1 MNVDN
6 LREYSVSEIAFALK
20 RTIEDAYGHVRVRG
34 EISGFKRAA
43 SGHSYF
49 ALKDD
54 RAVLDAVSWK
64 GNARR
69 LSFAP
74 EDGLEVVCTGQLTT
88 YPGRSRYQLVVE
100 HMEPAGVG
108 ALMALLEE
116 RKRRLAAEGLFD
128 ADRKRPLPFLPAV
141 VGVVTSPTGAVIR
154 DILHRLADRFPT
166 RVVLWPVAVQG
177 DGAAQQVAAAIDGF
191 CTLPE
196 LGDPPRPDLLIVARG
211 GGSIE
216 DLWAFNEEVVAR
228 AAARCTVPL
237 ISAVGHETDTT
248 LIDLVADRRA
258 PTPTAAAE
266 MAVPVRR
273 DLALQLDGLGQRAG
287 QAVAKQLAGLVQHV
301 SGLAR
306 GLPEPR
312 IAVAHATQRADD
324 LGERLGN
331 ALSNQLRERRGR
343 LDRAFLAL
351 RPPAQLVRE
360 HGLRL
365 DHRLQR
371 LRDLSCDRLSGATR
385 ALVAAATRLEGA
397 PLPLRL
403 REAGQRLEAASGR
416 LSVAAARRIADAEA
430 AAARLGQLVDSLGPM
445 RVLARGYAI
454 VRAQASGRVLPS
466 RAEAAEHQAMELQ
479 FADGRLPV
487 LRAEPGRRARQ
498 RQDAP
503 PPPAQESL
511 L

>member
-1 MNVDN
+1 MNGGN

-49 ALKDD
+49 SLKDD

-69 LSFAP
+69 LSFVP
-74 EDGLEVVCTGQLTT
+74 EDGLEVICTGTLTT

-100 HMEPAGVG
+100 HIEPAGVG

-128 ADRKRPLPFLPAV
+128 AARKRPLPFLPAV

-177 DGAAQQVAAAIDGF
+177 DGAAEQVAAAIDGF
-191 CTLPE
+191 CSLPE
-196 LGDPPRPDLLIVARG
+196 AGDPPRPDLLIVARG

-228 AAARCTVPL
+228 AAARCAIPL

-287 QAVAKQLAGLVQHV
+287 QAIAKQLSSLVQQV

-312 IAVAHATQRADD
+312 IAVAHASQRADD

-331 ALSNQLRERRGR
+331 AFAYQLRDRRGR

-365 DHRLQR
+365 DHRLLR
-371 LRDLSCDRLSGATR
+371 LRDLSCDRVSGASR
-385 ALVAAATRLEGA
+385 ALIAAAARLEGA

-403 REAGQRLEAASGR
+403 REAGERLQAATGR
-416 LSVAAARRIADAEA
+416 LSLAAARRLADAEA
-430 AAARLGQLVDSLGPM
+430 AAGRLGQLVDTLGPT

-454 VRAQASGRVLPS
+454 VRAQATGRVLPS
-466 RAEAAEHQAMELQ
+466 CAEAAEHQALDLQ
-479 FADGRLPV
+479 FVDGRLPV
-487 LRAEPGRRARQ
+487 LRAEPPRRPRQ
-498 RQDAP
+498 RHETPAP
-503 PPPAQESL
+503 SAQESL

>member
-1 MNVDN
+1 MSGDN
-6 LREYSVSEIAFALK
+6 LREYTVTEIAFALK
-20 RTIEDAYGHVRVRG
+20 RTIEDAYGLVRVRG

-43 SGHSYF
+43 SGHAYF

-64 GNARR
+64 GSSSR

-74 EDGLEVVCTGQLTT
+74 EDGLEVICTGRLTT

-128 ADRKRPLPFLPAV
+128 AGRKRPLPFLPEV
-141 VGVVTSPTGAVIR
+141 VGIVTSPTGAVIR
-154 DILHRLADRFPT
+154 DILHRLADRFPC
-166 RVVLWPVAVQG
+166 RVVVWPVAVQG
-177 DGAAQQVAAAIDGF
+177 EGAAQQVATAIDGLGA
-191 CTLPE
+191 LPVDGE
-196 LGDPPRPDLLIVARG
+196 PPRPDLLIVARG

-216 DLWAFNEEVVAR
+216 DLWAFNEEIVAR
-228 AAARCTVPL
+228 AVARCAIPL

-273 DLALQLDGLGQRAG
+273 DLAQQLDGLAQRGQHCT
-287 QAVAKQLAGLVQHV
+287 AKLLASLAQRVQGLV
-301 SGLAR
+301 R

-312 IAVAHATQRADD
+312 LAVAHAAQRTDD
-324 LGERLGN
+324 LAERLKRAMQAQRHG
-331 ALSNQLRERRGR
+331 LESR
-343 LDRAFLAL
+343 LERAFLGL

-360 HGLRL
+360 QSLRL
-365 DHRLQR
+365 EHRLSR
-371 LRDLSCDRLSGATR
+371 LGDLVRDRMGTSVRGLAMASARLD
-385 ALVAAATRLEGA
+385 GA
-397 PLPLRL
+397 PLP
-403 REAGQRLEAASGR
+403 QRLGGAAERLAALSGR
-416 LSVAAARRIADAEA
+416 LAAATSRRLADATA
-430 AAARLGQLVDSLGPM
+430 AAARMGQLADTLGPH

-454 VRAQASGRVLPS
+454 VRARDSGTLLPS
-466 RAEAAEHQAMELQ
+466 RAAALGHRALELQ
-479 FADGRLPV
+479 FVDGILPV
-487 LRAEPGRRARQ
+487 LRADAPARARA
-498 RQDAP
+498 RAEGEP
-503 PPPAQESL
+503 APAQESL

>member
-1 MNVDN
+1 
-6 LREYSVSEIAFALK
+6 
-20 RTIEDAYGHVRVRG
+20 
-34 EISGFKRAA
+34 
-43 SGHSYF
+43 
-49 ALKDD
+49 
-54 RAVLDAVSWK
+54 
-64 GNARR
+64 
-69 LSFAP
+69 
-74 EDGLEVVCTGQLTT
+74 
-88 YPGRSRYQLVVE
+88 
-100 HMEPAGVG
+100 MEPAGVG

-128 ADRKRPLPFLPAV
+128 ADRKRALPFLPGV

-154 DILHRLADRFPT
+154 DILHRLADRFPC

-177 DGAAQQVAAAIDGF
+177 EGAAQQVAAAIDGF
-191 CTLPE
+191 CALPPVGE
-196 LGDPPRPDLLIVARG
+196 PPRPDLLIVARG

-258 PTPTAAAE
+258 PTPSAAAE

-273 DLALQLDGLGQRAG
+273 DLAQRLDGLAQRG
-287 QAVAKQLAGLVQHV
+287 DGAVAKLLTGLLQHV
-301 SGLAR
+301 AGLAR

-324 LGERLGN
+324 LGERLAN
-331 ALSNQLRERRGR
+331 ATEARLRERQGR
-343 LDRAFLAL
+343 LERAFVAL

-360 HGLRL
+360 QGLRL
-365 DHRLQR
+365 EHRLLR
-371 LRDLSCDRLSGATR
+371 LRDLSCDRVSGALR
-385 ALVAAATRLEGA
+385 ALMAAAARLEGA

-403 REAGQRLEAASGR
+403 GQAGERLEATADR
-416 LSVAAARRIADAEA
+416 LSAATARRMADAEA
-430 AAARLGQLVDSLGPM
+430 KAARLGQLVETLGPSQ
-445 RVLARGYAI
+445 VLARGYAI
-454 VRAQASGRVLPS
+454 VRVQASGRILPTL
-466 RAEAAEHQAMELQ
+466 AEAAEHQALELQ

-487 LRAEPGRRARQ
+487 LRAEPGRRGRHRAQ
-498 RQDAP
+498 A
-503 PPPAQESL
+503 PAQESL

>member
-1 MNVDN
+1 MNGDN

-20 RTIEDAYGHVRVRG
+20 RTIEDAYGHVRIRG

-49 ALKDD
+49 SLKDD

-69 LSFAP
+69 LSFEP
-74 EDGLEVVCTGQLTT
+74 EDGLEVICTGQLTT

-128 ADRKRPLPFLPAV
+128 AGRKQPLPFLPAV

-154 DILHRLADRFPT
+154 DILHRLSDRFPC

-191 CTLPE
+191 CTLPAAS
-196 LGDPPRPDLLIVARG
+196 DPPRPDLLIVARG

-216 DLWAFNEEVVAR
+216 DLWAFNEEAVAR
-228 AAARCTVPL
+228 AAARCTIPL

-273 DLALQLDGLGQRAG
+273 DLAQQLEGLGQRG
-287 QAVAKQLAGLVQHV
+287 ERAVAKQLAALQQQV

-312 IAVAHATQRADD
+312 LAVAHATQRADD

-331 ALSNQLRERRGR
+331 AAAAQLRERRGR
-343 LDRAFLAL
+343 LDRAFVAL

-360 HGLRL
+360 QGLRL
-365 DHRLQR
+365 EHRLLR

-385 ALVAAATRLEGA
+385 ALT
-397 PLPLRL
+397 
-403 REAGQRLEAASGR
+403 
-416 LSVAAARRIADAEA
+416 A
-430 AAARLGQLVDSLGPM
+430 AAARLEGVPLALRLDQARQRLEASTGRLAMATARRLADAAAAAARQGQLIETLGPSQ
-445 RVLARGYAI
+445 VLSRGYAI
-454 VRAQASGRVLPS
+454 VRAQATGRVLPS
-466 RAEAAEHQAMELQ
+466 CAEAAEHQALELQ
-479 FADGRLPV
+479 FADGRLRV
-487 LRAEPGRRARQ
+487 LRAEPARRARH
-498 RQDAP
+498 RP
-503 PPPAQESL
+503 EGRSEPTQESL